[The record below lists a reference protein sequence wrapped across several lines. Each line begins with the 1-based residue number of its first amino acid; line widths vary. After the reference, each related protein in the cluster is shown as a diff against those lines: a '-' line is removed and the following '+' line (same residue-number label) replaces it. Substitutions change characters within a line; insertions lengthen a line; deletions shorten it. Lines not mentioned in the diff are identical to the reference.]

1 MKKLF
6 IAAIAVFGFATAN
19 AQYKAEKGDLQT
31 SVDFR
36 PFNNNGKEMFE
47 NIGINASYFLTDKD
61 ALRLGLNFGLNNT
74 KEGEK
79 TNTTNKTTNKST
91 LFGIGV
97 GYERHFGKFD
107 RLDIYAGAEAEFSLR
122 SNSIKSENNNGYAEL
137 KGSNDENLAAALIG
151 GGTPGTIDNDKR
163 GYTAFG
169 VGVFTGANFYV
180 YKKLYVGAEIE
191 FAFANTSYKKIE
203 ASNGT
208 ATAEVAPKAS
218 GTALKFQVNP
228 ALRLG
233 WTF

>member
-36 PFNNNGKEMFE
+36 PFNNNNKEMFE
-47 NIGINASYFLTDKD
+47 NVGINASYFLTDKD
-61 ALRLGLNFGLNNT
+61 ALRLGLNFGLDNS
-74 KEGEK
+74 KEGES
-79 TNTTNKTTNKST
+79 TATTNKTTTKST
-91 LFGIGV
+91 LFGIAA

-107 RLDIYAGAEAEFSLR
+107 RLDIYAGAEAELSF
-122 SNSIKSENNNGYAEL
+122 KSSSQKVENTA
-137 KGSNDENLAAALIG
+137 
-151 GGTPGTIDNDKR
+151 
-163 GYTAFG
+163 GYTEIKGAQSVGGANRAFTQFG

-191 FAFANTSYKKIE
+191 FAFSNTSYKKVE
-203 ASNGT
+203 NSNGT
-208 ATAEVAPKAS
+208 TTTEILPKS
-218 GTALKFQVNP
+218 TGTELKFQVNP

>member
-36 PFNNNGKEMFE
+36 PFNNNNKEMFE
-47 NIGINASYFLTDKD
+47 NIGINASYFVSDKD
-61 ALRLGLNFGLNNT
+61 AIRLGLNIGIDNAKSGEATATTFKNT
-74 KEGEK
+74 A
-79 TNTTNKTTNKST
+79 KST
-91 LFGIGV
+91 LFGIAA

-107 RLDIYAGAEAEFSLR
+107 RLDIYAGAEAAFALR
-122 SNSIKSENNNGYAEL
+122 SCNLKQESTGTTGEL
-137 KGSNDENLAAALIG
+137 KGSLNST
-151 GGTPGTIDNDKR
+151 TPSSLSDR
-163 GYTAFG
+163 SYTKFG
-169 VGVFTGANFYV
+169 IGVFTGANFYV

-191 FAFANTSYKKIE
+191 FAFSNTSYKKVE
-203 ASNGT
+203 SSVSGT
-208 ATAEVAPKAS
+208 STEVAPKVT
-218 GTALKFQVNP
+218 GTEIKFAVNP

>member
-36 PFNNNGKEMFE
+36 PFNNGGKEMFE
-47 NIGINASYFLTDKD
+47 NIGINASYFITDKD
-61 ALRLGLNFGLNNT
+61 ALRLGLNFGLNNEKQGESTATTT
-74 KEGEK
+74 KD
-79 TNTTNKTTNKST
+79 TRKST
-91 LFGIGV
+91 LFGIAA

-107 RLDIYAGAEAEFSLR
+107 RLDIYAGAEAELSLK
-122 SNSIKSENNNGYAEL
+122 SSSAKSENTAGYSEI
-137 KGSNDENLAAALIG
+137 KGAQSTAGAN
-151 GGTPGTIDNDKR
+151 R
-163 GYTAFG
+163 GYTQFG

-191 FAFANTSYKKIE
+191 FAFSNTSWKKIE
-203 ASNGT
+203 TSNGT
-208 ATAEVAPKAS
+208 TSTEIAPKAT
-218 GTALKFQVNP
+218 GTELKFAVNP

-233 WTF
+233 WTV